1 MMDLSRYQFE
11 KLREDEEF
19 ALFRGRSIDGDL
31 PTILL
36 ASPVSEHPVSRT
48 LERLEHAYSLRDEP
62 ASNWAVRPL
71 ALTQRES
78 QPMLRFEAAG
88 GETLDRLLGQRM
100 DIGRLLRWPVGLA
113 TAAG

>member
-36 ASPVSEHPVSRT
+36 ASPVSEHPVPGT
-48 LERLEHAYSLRDEP
+48 LERLEHAYSLRDEL
-62 ASNWAVRPL
+62 ASDWAVRPL
-71 ALTQRES
+71 ALTQREGR
-78 QPMLRFEAAG
+78 PMLVFEDAR
-88 GETLDRLLGQRM
+88 GEPLHHLPLQPTA
-100 DIGRLLRWPVGLA
+100 IGRFLPF
-113 TAAG
+113 AA